1 MEDLG
6 FARSKEYWVRFGWG
20 ILVGFLGALGA
31 LAFNYVMNLGLS
43 AIWPDDMGVAPFT
56 GSIWIV
62 VIMTVAGFIVG
73 LLHHFTSAE
82 DVDAVSGIVTGKL
95 NIKPIPSALLV
106 SLVSLV
112 GGFSL
117 GPEVPSGMLAAG
129 LATWISEKRKL
140 SDEIRKSNIISSIT
154 AAYGGLFTAPFGAFL
169 IPVEMPHA
177 QTLGSYGSLVI
188 AAVAAIVGFVV
199 FYVAGGDQ
207 FAGLLRILDLPEYTL
222 EVWHLVV
229 AVILGAVGALLA
241 FLYAITRG
249 LLTRL
254 VMPLKK
260 IPIVRNTLAGLLLG
274 LLGFALPLTLFL
286 GSDGL
291 VTVTENAAQMGA
303 TLLIV
308 YIFAKILA
316 TTGALSTGFIG
327 GPIFP
332 LFFVGGTA
340 GTVVSLLFP
349 QIPPALSVSCMMVAV
364 TAGVL
369 PIPLALGVFV
379 VLITGVSLTEAVP
392 LLLAAFVS
400 FLIMKGFG
408 FAAPPKAKESQSA
421 E

>member
-1 MEDLG
+1 MEGLG

-20 ILVGFLGALGA
+20 IVVGFLGALGA
-31 LAFNYVMNLGLS
+31 LGFNYVMNLGLR
-43 AIWPDDMGVAPFT
+43 ALWPDDMGVAPFS

-62 VIMTVAGFIVG
+62 VIMTVAGFFVG
-73 LLHHFTSAE
+73 VLHQFTSAE
-82 DVDAVSGIVTGKL
+82 DVDAVRGIVTGKL
-95 NIKPIPSALLV
+95 NLRPIPSALLV

-140 SDEIRKSNIISSIT
+140 SDEIRKSNIVSSIT
-154 AAYGGLFTAPFGAFL
+154 AAYGGLFTAPLGAFL

-177 QTLGSYGSLVI
+177 QTLGTYGSLVI
-188 AAVAAIVGFVV
+188 AAIAAIVGFVV

-207 FAGLLRILDLPEYTL
+207 FAGLLRLLDLPEYTL
-222 EVWHLVV
+222 EVWHLF
-229 AVILGAVGALLA
+229 AAILLGALGA
-241 FLYAITRG
+241 FLALVYALTRG
-249 LLTRL
+249 LLTR
-254 VMPLKK
+254 VVRPLNKL
-260 IPIVRNTLAGLLLG
+260 PIVRNTLAGLLIG

-291 VTVTENAAQMGA
+291 VTITENAVQIGA
-303 TLLIV
+303 ALLIV
-308 YIFAKILA
+308 YVFAKILA
-316 TTGALSTGFIG
+316 TAGALATGFIG

-408 FAAPPKAKESQSA
+408 LAAPPKVKESQSA

>member
-1 MEDLG
+1 
-6 FARSKEYWVRFGWG
+6 
-20 ILVGFLGALGA
+20 
-31 LAFNYVMNLGLS
+31 
-43 AIWPDDMGVAPFT
+43 
-56 GSIWIV
+56 
-62 VIMTVAGFIVG
+62 MTVAGFIVG

-82 DVDAVSGIVTGKL
+82 DVDAVRGIVTGKL
-95 NIKPIPSALLV
+95 NIRPIPSALLV

-112 GGFSL
+112 GGFSV

-140 SDEIRKSNIISSIT
+140 SDEVRKSNIISSIT
-154 AAYGGLFTAPFGAFL
+154 AAYGGLFTAPLGAFL
-169 IPVEMPHA
+169 IPVEMPHI
-177 QTLGSYGSLVI
+177 QSIGSYGGLIIAGI
-188 AAVAAIVGFVV
+188 AAVVGFVV
-199 FYVAGGDQ
+199 FYTAGGDQ

-222 EVWHLVV
+222 EVWHLAV

-260 IPIVRNTLAGLLLG
+260 IPIVRNTLAGFLLG

-308 YIFAKILA
+308 YVFAKILA

-392 LLLAAFVS
+392 LLLAAFVA

-408 FAAPPKAKESQSA
+408 LAAPPKAKESQSA

>member
-31 LAFNYVMNLGLS
+31 LAFNYVMNLGLG

-188 AAVAAIVGFVV
+188 AAVASIVGFVV

-379 VLITGVSLTEAVP
+379 VLITGVTLTEAVP

-408 FAAPPKAKESQSA
+408 LAAPPKAKESQSA

>member
-95 NIKPIPSALLV
+95 NINPIPSALLV

-177 QTLGSYGSLVI
+177 QTIGS
-188 AAVAAIVGFVV
+188 
-199 FYVAGGDQ
+199 
-207 FAGLLRILDLPEYTL
+207 
-222 EVWHLVV
+222 
-229 AVILGAVGALLA
+229 
-241 FLYAITRG
+241 
-249 LLTRL
+249 
-254 VMPLKK
+254 
-260 IPIVRNTLAGLLLG
+260 
-274 LLGFALPLTLFL
+274 
-286 GSDGL
+286 
-291 VTVTENAAQMGA
+291 
-303 TLLIV
+303 
-308 YIFAKILA
+308 
-316 TTGALSTGFIG
+316 
-327 GPIFP
+327 
-332 LFFVGGTA
+332 
-340 GTVVSLLFP
+340 
-349 QIPPALSVSCMMVAV
+349 
-364 TAGVL
+364 
-369 PIPLALGVFV
+369 
-379 VLITGVSLTEAVP
+379 
-392 LLLAAFVS
+392 
-400 FLIMKGFG
+400 
-408 FAAPPKAKESQSA
+408 
-421 E
+421 

>member
-1 MEDLG
+1 MEGLG
-6 FARSKEYWVRFGWG
+6 FARSREYWVRFGWG

-31 LAFNYVMNLGLS
+31 LAFNYVMNVGLGFL
-43 AIWPDDMGVAPFT
+43 WPEDMGVAPFT

-62 VIMTVAGFIVG
+62 VIMTSAGFIVG
-73 LLHHFTSAE
+73 LLHKFTSAE
-82 DVDAVSGIVTGKL
+82 DVDAVRGIVTGKL
-95 NIKPIPSALLV
+95 NLRPIPSALLV

-129 LATWISEKRKL
+129 IATWISEKRKL
-140 SDEIRKSNIISSIT
+140 SDEVRKSNIISSIT

-229 AVILGAVGALLA
+229 AVILGVVGSLLA
-241 FLYAITRG
+241 FVYAITRG

-260 IPIVRNTLAGLLLG
+260 LPIVRNTLAGFLLG
-274 LLGFALPLTLFL
+274 LLGFALPLTMFL

-303 TLLIV
+303 ALLIV
-308 YIFAKILA
+308 YVFAKILA
-316 TTGALSTGFIG
+316 TTGALATGFIG

-392 LLLAAFVS
+392 LLLAAFVA

-408 FAAPPKAKESQSA
+408 LAMPPKAKEGQSA

>member
-1 MEDLG
+1 MEGLG

-31 LAFNYVMNLGLS
+31 LGFNYIMNLGLQFL
-43 AIWPDDMGVAPFT
+43 WPDQTGVVPFS

-73 LLHHFTSAE
+73 LLHQYTSAE
-82 DVDAVSGIVTGKL
+82 DVDAVRGIVTGKL
-95 NIKPIPSALLV
+95 NLGPIPSALLV

-154 AAYGGLFTAPFGAFL
+154 AAYGGLFTAPLGAFL

-188 AAVAAIVGFVV
+188 AAVAAIVGFAV

-207 FAGLLRILDLPEYTL
+207 FAGLLRILDLPDYTL

-229 AVILGAVGALLA
+229 AVILGVVGALLA
-241 FLYAITRG
+241 FVYAITRG

-254 VMPLKK
+254 VIPLKRF
-260 IPIVRNTLAGLLLG
+260 PIVRNTLAGLLLG
-274 LLGFALPLTLFL
+274 LLGYALPLTLFL
-286 GSDGL
+286 GSNGL
-291 VTVTENAAQMGA
+291 VTVTENAAELGVV
-303 TLLIV
+303 LLIV
-308 YIFAKILA
+308 YVFAKILA
-316 TTGALSTGFIG
+316 TTGALATGFIG

-408 FAAPPKAKESQSA
+408 LAAPPKAKESQSA
-421 E
+421 Q

>member
-1 MEDLG
+1 MEGLG

-308 YIFAKILA
+308 YVFAKILA

-379 VLITGVSLTEAVP
+379 VLITGVTLTEAVP

-408 FAAPPKAKESQSA
+408 LAAPPKAKESQSA

>member
-1 MEDLG
+1 MEGLG
-6 FARSKEYWVRFGWG
+6 FARSKEYWARFGWG
-20 ILVGFLGALGA
+20 VFVGFLGALGA
-31 LAFNYVMNLGLS
+31 LAFNYVMNVGLGFL
-43 AIWPDDMGVAPFT
+43 WPEDMGVAPFS

-62 VIMTVAGFIVG
+62 VIMTSAGFIVG
-73 LLHHFTSAE
+73 LLHQFTSAE
-82 DVDAVSGIVTGKL
+82 DVDAVRGIVTGKL
-95 NIKPIPSALLV
+95 NLRPIPSALLV

-129 LATWISEKRKL
+129 IATWISEKRKL

-154 AAYGGLFTAPFGAFL
+154 AAYGGLFTAPLGAFL

-199 FYVAGGDQ
+199 FYVAGGNQ

-229 AVILGAVGALLA
+229 AVILGIVGALLA
-241 FLYAITRG
+241 FVYAITRG

-254 VMPLKK
+254 VLPLKK
-260 IPIVRNTLAGLLLG
+260 LPIIRNTLAGFLLG
-274 LLGFALPLTLFL
+274 LLGFALPLTMFL

-308 YIFAKILA
+308 YVFAKILA
-316 TTGALSTGFIG
+316 TTGALATGFIG

-332 LFFVGGTA
+332 LFFVGGTV

-379 VLITGVSLTEAVP
+379 VLITGVTLTEAVP

-408 FAAPPKAKESQSA
+408 LAAHPNAKENQSA